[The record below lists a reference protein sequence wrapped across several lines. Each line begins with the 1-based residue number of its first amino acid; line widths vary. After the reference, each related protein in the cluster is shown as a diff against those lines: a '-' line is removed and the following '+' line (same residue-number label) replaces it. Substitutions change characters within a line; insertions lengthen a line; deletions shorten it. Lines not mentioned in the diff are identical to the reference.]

1 MVLAG
6 VGVVLSLSGCTGR
19 QDDPQPAP
27 EPEQTT
33 PTPPPREPEFLQNP
47 SFSEGNLDGWEI
59 VLGEGSSAVT
69 DVTVEENMDA
79 NEGYVAQMDITA
91 DTDTQIY
98 LVQTVEASSIKQAS
112 VRARQVSGS
121 DGQLLLYVGQDS
133 SVTAEETGTDS
144 GDERD
149 SPTNSDES
157 SLPTTPPTENPGS
170 DFRVVSFDPTP
181 AELTSQ
187 WGEYEIDVEYP
198 RPDAVL
204 AVGLSVPAGT
214 SMSVLLD
221 RISVTEV

>member
-69 DVTVEENMDA
+69 DVTVEENMDG
-79 NEGYVAQMDITA
+79 NEGYVAQMNITA

-157 SLPTTPPTENPGS
+157 SLPTTPPTENPES

-187 WGEYEIDVEYP
+187 WEEYEIDVEYP

-214 SMSVLLD
+214 AMSVLLD
-221 RISVTEV
+221 RISVTEA